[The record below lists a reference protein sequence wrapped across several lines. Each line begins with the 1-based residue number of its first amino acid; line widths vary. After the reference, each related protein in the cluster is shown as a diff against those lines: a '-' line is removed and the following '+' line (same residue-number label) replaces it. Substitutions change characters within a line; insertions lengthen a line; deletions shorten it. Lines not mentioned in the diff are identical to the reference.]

1 MDTKKIKGA
10 VFFDY
15 DGTLTDK
22 NEKIF
27 KPTQSTLDSL
37 KKLKENGYAVCLAT
51 GRSIKYVP
59 KSGIDFDCIV
69 SENGGYTVDIHT
81 NKVLTNKSFSE
92 DVLKAMTEFSDKNG
106 FIYVLETSGNCYV
119 NKLNDSL
126 FKKMIGLFDVP
137 HSLFTQ
143 IDYNGTLTEYKDVNK
158 ILMMYSDKEKF
169 ENFNNIF
176 SKKAAITLP
185 DSAITS
191 CDINPY
197 GVSKGDGVQAVCNHY
212 NIPIENTYGFGDGG
226 NDYYLLGSVNHG
238 VAMGVHDKT
247 LEEVSEYI
255 TDEVKNEG
263 ITKALMHFG
272 II

>member
-1 MDTKKIKGA
+1 MEKGKIKGA

-22 NEKIF
+22 NHKIF
-27 KPTQSTLDSL
+27 KPTKATLDSI
-37 KKLKENGYAVCLAT
+37 KKLNENGYAVCLAT

-59 KSGIDFDCIV
+59 QSGINFDCIV
-69 SENGGYTVDIHT
+69 SENGGYTVDMYT
-81 NKVLTNKSFSE
+81 KKVLTNKSFSD
-92 DVLKAMTEFSDKNG
+92 DVLKEMTEFSDENG
-106 FIYVLETSGNCYV
+106 FIYVLETSGYCYV
-119 NKLNDSL
+119 NKSDDSL
-126 FKKMIGLFDVP
+126 FKKMIGMFNVP

-143 IDYNGTLTEYKDVNK
+143 INFNGTLNEYKEVNK

-169 ENFNNIF
+169 KNFSGLF

-191 CDINPY
+191 CDINPI
-197 GVSKGDGVQAVCNHY
+197 GVSKKDGVEAVCKY
-212 NIPIENTYGFGDGG
+212 YDIPKENTYAFGDGG
-226 NDYYLLGSVNHG
+226 NDYFLLNSVSHG
-238 VAMGVHDKT
+238 VAMGVHDKS

-263 ITKALMHFG
+263 ITKALIHYG